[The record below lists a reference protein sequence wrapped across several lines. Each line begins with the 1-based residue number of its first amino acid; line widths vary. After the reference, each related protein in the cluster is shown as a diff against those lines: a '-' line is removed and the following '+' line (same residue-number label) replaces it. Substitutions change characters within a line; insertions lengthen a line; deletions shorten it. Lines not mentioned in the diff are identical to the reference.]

1 MENMNT
7 LEVYTALKKAKF
19 TEMQSKE
26 LATLFGKYSESE
38 PASKRDLSETE
49 LRIIKEIKDLD
60 VKLSMDIKNLDIKLS
75 TDIKNLDMKLST
87 DIKELDVKLTKDMK
101 ELDVKLSVSIE
112 KVRTDL
118 VRWIIGMV
126 FASGGLLAAFLKL
139 VN

>member
-1 MENMNT
+1 MDNMNT
-7 LEVYTALKKAKF
+7 LEVYTVLKKAKF

-26 LATLFGKYSESE
+26 LAALFGKCSESE
-38 PASKRDLSETE
+38 PASRRDLSETE

-60 VKLSMDIKNLDIKLS
+60 VKLSK
-75 TDIKNLDMKLST
+75 
-87 DIKELDVKLTKDMK
+87 DIKELDVRLSEDIK